1 MHITCYL
8 GPRDEKKRRAEG
20 KARRAAPNGG
30 FGAYGVLTGAFIG
43 TCLQRRSFEEILLI
57 GSTGV
62 QGFVLTS
69 AFQFEDSKTVKI
81 ILNGSIGTFTGQVT
95 QKVCKSA

>member
-1 MHITCYL
+1 MKKEKGRRQ
-8 GPRDEKKRRAEG
+8 GPK
-20 KARRAAPNGG
+20 AAPNGG

-81 ILNGSIGTFTGQVT
+81 TLTGSIGTFTGQVT

>member
-1 MHITCYL
+1 M
-8 GPRDEKKRRAEG
+8 
-20 KARRAAPNGG
+20 G

-69 AFQFEDSKTVKI
+69 AFQFEDIDRECELLCVI
-81 ILNGSIGTFTGQVT
+81 ISYVVI
-95 QKVCKSA
+95 